1 MSKSSISGVDSRVSP
16 SLVTRPTVLV
26 TGGSRGIGQAICLE
40 FGHAGW
46 RVGVHYRE
54 RKDDAARTAATVTAQ
69 GGEGVLY
76 QADIGDARQVETM
89 VQEFVS
95 RWGRLDVLV
104 CNAAQAT
111 SGLVIRLR
119 PDEWKAVIETNLTGT
134 FHCLKAAANHMLDQG
149 DGSVIVVSSFAG
161 MQGGAGQSA
170 YAASKAGL
178 LGLVKTAAREWGCS
192 NVRVN
197 AVFPGWHERV
207 ARAFLLLTA
216 VMGAWWWGW
225 WVWGL
230 LVLGLSRGR
239 LGHPPV
245 LNSNR
250 PLPPSRRRLAW
261 GALLL
266 FLVTF
271 TPVPFPL

>member
-1 MSKSSISGVDSRVSP
+1 
-16 SLVTRPTVLV
+16 
-26 TGGSRGIGQAICLE
+26 
-40 FGHAGW
+40 
-46 RVGVHYRE
+46 
-54 RKDDAARTAATVTAQ
+54 
-69 GGEGVLY
+69 
-76 QADIGDARQVETM
+76 
-89 VQEFVS
+89 
-95 RWGRLDVLV
+95 
-104 CNAAQAT
+104 
-111 SGLVIRLR
+111 
-119 PDEWKAVIETNLTGT
+119 
-134 FHCLKAAANHMLDQG
+134 
-149 DGSVIVVSSFAG
+149 
-161 MQGGAGQSA
+161 
-170 YAASKAGL
+170 
-178 LGLVKTAAREWGCS
+178 
-192 NVRVN
+192 
-197 AVFPGWHERV
+197 
-207 ARAFLLLTA
+207 